1 MIVMFDKK
9 RGCYWLIYTR
19 GESVVQ
25 HVINYRLFEALLKYG
40 HIYFSFQDEEKIIY
54 NHYKF

>member
-1 MIVMFDKK
+1 MVIMFDKIK
-9 RGCYWLIYTR
+9 GCYWLISTR
-19 GESVVQ
+19 DESVVQ
-25 HVINYRLFEALLKYG
+25 NIIPYNLFEALLING